1 MELIQC
7 IPWIRF
13 ADNLQFTQQR
23 GPSKTYD
30 CRMLYARKGEATL
43 EMAGSTYTLRHG
55 CAVIFQPGY
64 QYCIRPTDSITLTV
78 LDFDYTQDYSSRVA
92 FLPPCPAR
100 EFCPEQTHKRVTF
113 SDAPEL
119 NTPLFMEQAF
129 FLEPILQSIVSEFRN
144 KHSYF
149 QGKVSTLFKD
159 ALFGVVRTHHGIRDP
174 QNIIGQLQRY
184 IDSNLSR
191 HITNHE
197 LGELMGYNPN
207 YLNRMVL
214 ELTGMSLHQYVLQRR
229 LTNAAERLINT
240 QQPVSEIAISLG
252 FHSASHFSGF
262 FKKATGLSPAQY
274 RKNGA
279 L

>member
-1 MELIQC
+1 
-7 IPWIRF
+7 
-13 ADNLQFTQQR
+13 
-23 GPSKTYD
+23 
-30 CRMLYARKGEATL
+30 
-43 EMAGSTYTLRHG
+43 
-55 CAVIFQPGY
+55 
-64 QYCIRPTDSITLTV
+64 
-78 LDFDYTQDYSSRVA
+78 
-92 FLPPCPAR
+92 
-100 EFCPEQTHKRVTF
+100 
-113 SDAPEL
+113 
-119 NTPLFMEQAF
+119 
-129 FLEPILQSIVSEFRN
+129 LQSIVSEFRN
-144 KHSYF
+144 KHSFF

-159 ALFGVVRTHHGIRDP
+159 ALFGVVRTHQGIRDP

-191 HITNHE
+191 HITNRE
-197 LGELMGYNPN
+197 LGEIMGYNPN

-262 FKKATGLSPAQY
+262 FKKATGLTPVQY
-274 RKNGA
+274 RKNSA